1 MKKFTAMILALA
13 LCLGLVS
20 FGSAEGDSYT
30 VGILMVTSQSQWC
43 NDMVAGVK
51 EVVEADGGKVIVSD
65 SQVSVDMEM
74 SGMENLLNAGCNAIV
89 VNCMNAA
96 GLADTCKR
104 AQEKGIFIIGW
115 TENLGYYDALV
126 VEDEETESNMVAD
139 AIAAYMTKKELTNP
153 QMATIWLADSANP
166 DTNAGQ
172 YKKAQDEVFQN
183 RLVNELGVNIVSS
196 QFATDTPAAMNAVEG
211 ILAANDQLKILFA
224 QSDEMGVAI
233 AQAIQGRGI
242 AADDFFIVG
251 LDGTDEAIRNVAS
264 GTSSLAAT
272 IFIDTVNLG
281 KGIGESILTFLKTG
295 EKKDVI
301 TEYTLIDASNAADYV
316 K

>member
-1 MKKFTAMILALA
+1 MKKMMAMILALA

-20 FGSAEGDSYT
+20 FGAAEGEYT

-43 NDMVAGVK
+43 TDMVKGVT
-51 EVVEADGGKVIVSD
+51 EVCEANGAKVIVSD

-74 SGMENLLNAGCNAIV
+74 SGMENLINSGCNAIV

-96 GLADTCKR
+96 GLSDMCKR
-104 AQEKGIFIIGW
+104 AQEKGIYIIGW
-115 TENLGYYDALV
+115 TESLGYYDALV

-139 AIAAYMTKKELTNP
+139 AITAYISRKGLTNP

-172 YKKAQDEVFQN
+172 YKKAQDEVFKTK
-183 RLVNELGVNIVSS
+183 LVDGLGVNIVSS
-196 QFATDTPAAMNAVEG
+196 QFATDTNAAMNQTEG
-211 ILAANDQLKILFA
+211 ILAQNEGLKILFT
-224 QSDEMGVAI
+224 QSDEMGVAVSQI
-233 AQAIQGRGI
+233 IQARGV
-242 AADDFFIVG
+242 AADDFFIIG

-264 GTSSLAAT
+264 GNSSLGAT

-281 KGIGESILTFLKTG
+281 RGIGESIFNYFATG

-301 TEYTLIDASNAADYV
+301 TEYTLIDASNAAEYV